1 MRLPSLAVCVIIGIS
16 PLVALPELPGVSTT
30 GGLTLGACLLLFLR
44 RPALRYM
51 GVTLLCFCWGVLS
64 AQQVIWPVQ
73 RLTGNTQTV
82 DVLIRST
89 DGQTVHQAEIVSHHG
104 KRLFPA
110 PGITLYGGP
119 LTPSACAGQRWR
131 VTIRARAVH
140 GQLND
145 GAFDSQR
152 LAFSRHR
159 MLSGAI
165 LAASP
170 IDTACSLRARYLASL
185 QQTLAPFSWRQVII
199 ALGMGE
205 RLSLPPEVNA
215 IMQQTGTLHLMAI
228 SGLHIALGALLGSLL
243 VRAVQRLLPGHWI
256 NWRLPLIAGFTGALL
271 YAVLT
276 GLQPPALRTVVGIGV
291 WYALRLQGRRWSS
304 WEAWLCG
311 LAVILALDPLAVLS
325 QSLWLS
331 CFAVA
336 ALIFW
341 YQWVPPPRWQR
352 GRWLLNL
359 LHLQIGLL
367 FLLLPLQV
375 FLFHGVSMVSV
386 AANLCAV
393 PLVTLLIVPLIL
405 VGMLLH
411 LSGLTLVESGV
422 WQVTDSLMAGLFW
435 LLYHLPSGWLNVDAR
450 ACWATLL
457 PWVLIVVW
465 RFHAWSS
472 GLTLWGTLCI
482 LLTFPFWRYSAGHA
496 WRVTML
502 DVGQGLAMVIERNGR
517 AILYDTGLAWP
528 GGDSAQQLIVPWLRW
543 RHLVP
548 DGIIISHEHLDHR
561 GGLNTL
567 AKTWPTAWIRSPL
580 GWKGHQSCQRGER
593 WYWQG
598 LRFQAL
604 WPLPGGTERGNNL
617 SCVVRIDDG
626 RFSILLTGDIE
637 LAAEKMLISHY
648 WQHVASTIIQ
658 VPHHGSLTSSGVT
671 LLQRVNGTLALASA
685 ARYNAWHFPAQK
697 IKKRYQQQGYRWLDT
712 PHQGQITLSFDTE
725 GWQIHSL
732 RDQYFRR
739 WYHQWFGDTH
749 DNG

>member
-1 MRLPSLAVCVIIGIS
+1 AI
-16 PLVALPELPGVSTT
+16 
-30 GGLTLGACLLLFLR
+30 
-44 RPALRYM
+44 
-51 GVTLLCFCWGVLS
+51 LS
-64 AQQVIWPVQ
+64 A
-73 RLTGNTQTV
+73 T
-82 DVLIRST
+82 
-89 DGQTVHQAEIVSHHG
+89 
-104 KRLFPA
+104 
-110 PGITLYGGP
+110 P
-119 LTPSACAGQRWR
+119 L
-131 VTIRARAVH
+131 
-140 GQLND
+140 D
-145 GAFDSQR
+145 
-152 LAFSRHR
+152 
-159 MLSGAI
+159 
-165 LAASP
+165 AS
-170 IDTACSLRARYLASL
+170 CSWRARYLASL
-185 QQTLAPFSWRQVII
+185 QQTLAPFSWRLVII

-205 RLSLPPEVNA
+205 RLSLPPEVKA
-215 IMQQTGTLHLMAI
+215 IMQQTGTMHLMAI

-243 VRAVQRLLPGHWI
+243 VRGVQRLLPGRWI
-256 NWRLPLIAGFTGALL
+256 NWRLPLAAGFLGAFL

-291 WYALRLQGRRWSS
+291 WYALRLHGRRWSS

-311 LAVILALDPLAVLS
+311 MAAILAMDPLAVLS

-341 YQWVPPPRWQR
+341 YQWVPPPRWKR
-352 GRWLLNL
+352 GGWLLNL
-359 LHLQIGLL
+359 LHLQVGLM

-375 FLFHGVSMVSV
+375 LLFHGVSGVSV
-386 AANLCAV
+386 AANLFAV

-405 VGMLLH
+405 TGMLLH
-411 LSGLTLVESGV
+411 LTGLASVEYGV

-435 LLYHLPSGWLNVDAR
+435 LLYHLPTGWLNIDAR
-450 ACWATLL
+450 GLWPTLL
-457 PWVLIVVW
+457 PWLLIVVW
-465 RFHAWSS
+465 RFHAW
-472 GLTLWGTLCI
+472 TTAPALWGTLCI
-482 LLTFPFWRYSAGHA
+482 LLTFPFWRFSASHL

-543 RHLVP
+543 HHLVP

-567 AKTWPTAWIRSPL
+567 AQTWPTAWIRSSL
-580 GWKGHQSCQRGER
+580 GWKGHQPCQRGER
-593 WYWQG
+593 WYWEG

-604 WPLPGGTERGNNL
+604 WPLPGGMEKGNNH
-617 SCVVRIDDG
+617 SCVVRVDDG
-626 RFSILLTGDIE
+626 HFSILLTGDIE

-648 WQHVASTIIQ
+648 WQHVASTVIQ

-697 IKKRYQQQGYRWLDT
+697 VKKRYQQQGYRWLDT
-712 PHQGQITLSFDTE
+712 PHQGQITLSFNTE
-725 GWQIHSL
+725 SWQIHSL

-739 WYHQWFGDTH
+739 WYHQWFGDTPE
-749 DNG
+749 NG